1 MKYGKLL
8 DITDVCRHLDVSEG
22 TIRKE
27 IIKFPVRFPFVT
39 QIGQKL
45 IVHEALFRRWTYQ
58 GSGLFKFRTF
68 GDN

>member
-1 MKYGKLL
+1 MEYGTLI
-8 DITDVCRHLDVSEG
+8 DIIDVCRHLDVSER

-27 IIKFPVRFPFVT
+27 IIKFPDKFPFVT

-58 GSGLFKFRTF
+58 GSGLFRIRPYAK
-68 GDN
+68 N

>member
-1 MKYGKLL
+1 MKYGTLI
-8 DITDVCRHLDVSEG
+8 DIIDVCRHLDVSER

-27 IIKFPVRFPFVT
+27 IIKFPDKFPFVT